1 MVMNNTGKP
10 HKANRETHTPRPRW
24 YCSTW
29 TKVTQGSQSSHS
41 QSSNRKFYLIVGGW
55 LALLGIAVAASLS
68 QSGRHFAAEGE
79 ETAKMPEAFVTAATA
94 DSATADSARQ
104 ADCPVKVALKKD
116 LQHALPHTFRN
127 AQPNVITNAAY
138 LRSVAR
144 ILNEGKHPLR
154 VLQIGDS
161 HVAGKT
167 FPLSLRQTLYDYF
180 GQAEQPDS
188 GAGVCFNFFGR
199 NGATS
204 SHFLTESYMQKF
216 AEKCPDLIVLSLG
229 TNEAHGMGYRPE
241 QHEVQLNNFFKRL
254 REACPN
260 AVVLLTTPPG
270 DYLTTSYV
278 NYRRTSR
285 SKQKRRHVRYVKRPN
300 PMSSRCADLIARY
313 GAEHQMPVWNMFDI
327 CGGEQAAQRNWVSG
341 HYMRPDRIHFQ
352 PQGYALQGK
361 LLGEALAKAMSEG
374 C

>member
-24 YCSTW
+24 HCSTW

-79 ETAKMPEAFVTAATA
+79 GTAKMPEAFVTATTA
-94 DSATADSARQ
+94 DSATADSVRQ

-127 AQPNVITNAAY
+127 TQPNVITNAAY

-144 ILNEGKHPLR
+144 ILNEGKRPLR

-188 GAGVCFNFFGR
+188 GVGVCFNFFGR

-216 AEKCPDLIVLSLG
+216 AEKCPDRLCFRSER
-229 TNEAHGMGYRPE
+229 TRPT
-241 QHEVQLNNFFKRL
+241 
-254 REACPN
+254 AW
-260 AVVLLTTPPG
+260 ATG
-270 DYLTTSYV
+270 
-278 NYRRTSR
+278 R
-285 SKQKRRHVRYVKRPN
+285 S
-300 PMSSRCADLIARY
+300 STRC
-313 GAEHQMPVWNMFDI
+313 
-327 CGGEQAAQRNWVSG
+327 S
-341 HYMRPDRIHFQ
+341 
-352 PQGYALQGK
+352 
-361 LLGEALAKAMSEG
+361 
-374 C
+374 